1 MSRNPYYRIQEADDH
16 DLERETQRRKD
27 RREVIQAKKFIG
39 SGEDADIYQ
48 QLNSFNDFPLDQ
60 KSYA

>member
-1 MSRNPYYRIQEADDH
+1 MKHPYHHIREEDDH
-16 DLERETQRRKD
+16 DLQRESHRRQE

-48 QLNSFNDFPLDQ
+48 QLTPFNAHQDHQ
-60 KSYA
+60 KPQA